1 MMVRNP
7 IPSEISVW
15 AEDPTVIQVLL
26 TNTASQE
33 FPNSYLGFVLTN
45 SSGDVVARSDLKS
58 NFIPKFQIGAMPSV
72 TMLNGDRVFN
82 VNAIVFDRKLQR
94 LAVTTNS
101 IPEGDYQ
108 MCVSV
113 YDQYGNNITIG
124 EEYCTGFTVFIP
136 EPPVLIAPID
146 DEVIVNP
153 FPLFIWTPVTNYN
166 PGRNQIKYKL
176 KICPVFKGQSARDA
190 IERNQVLFEKNEIFT
205 SSYQYLPSDMGFD
218 YFNGVTR
225 YVWMVQAFD
234 ANNNPASLN
243 QGKSELG
250 TFLTEEEVV
259 VETVFENVYPANG
272 DTIPWA
278 MPHLVAGL
286 SPCSDQIRSLTLSL
300 SVRDE
305 ASVQTFSNSRS
316 LEFYYGPMITQVL
329 NSEEKSGWLTGNLD
343 ANKAFPNWM
352 QSLKKGKQ
360 YFWQIAAEYTYAD
373 GSTISRKTNET
384 AFVIGLKKPSE
395 LKPKADTSFRATHE
409 IPIEITIPQPDLLN
423 LFTESELN
431 NFDFHAY
438 NSYSTAQEKLKFE
451 LAKKE
456 SFDSLVQSKTL
467 SLPAEGQL
475 QTGNNCEALFKKH
488 TTKFDAVA
496 DTGTY
501 FWRVKYLD

>member
-1 MMVRNP
+1 MKNSVLSTLLLLCFVFIETFAQVDIKMMVRNP

-15 AEDPTVIQVLL
+15 AEDPTIIQVLL

-343 ANKAFPNWM
+343 ANKAFPN
-352 QSLKKGKQ
+352 
-360 YFWQIAAEYTYAD
+360 
-373 GSTISRKTNET
+373 
-384 AFVIGLKKPSE
+384 
-395 LKPKADTSFRATHE
+395 
-409 IPIEITIPQPDLLN
+409 
-423 LFTESELN
+423 
-431 NFDFHAY
+431 
-438 NSYSTAQEKLKFE
+438 
-451 LAKKE
+451 
-456 SFDSLVQSKTL
+456 
-467 SLPAEGQL
+467 
-475 QTGNNCEALFKKH
+475 
-488 TTKFDAVA
+488 
-496 DTGTY
+496 
-501 FWRVKYLD
+501 